1 MYMNELQK
9 GKSGDGNFGGEQ
21 RQLNPQE
28 EQYLRER
35 EEYERYMQEQMRQNP

>member
-9 GKSGDGNFGGEQ
+9 GKGVEQ
-21 RQLNPQE
+21 RQFNPQE